1 MLVMV
6 MWIHIFLKPVIS
18 LYSALLN
25 GLTDIVMNWAIV
37 LCLSSFLLL
46 IILHSLIW
54 QIAKFPILL
63 FFSSVIWKII
73 LILINEN

>member
-1 MLVMV
+1 MLMMV
-6 MWIHIFLKPVIS
+6 IWIHIFLKPVIS

-37 LCLSSFLLL
+37 LCLNYFLQL

-63 FFSSVIWKII
+63 LFSLVIWKII
-73 LILINEN
+73 LILINGN